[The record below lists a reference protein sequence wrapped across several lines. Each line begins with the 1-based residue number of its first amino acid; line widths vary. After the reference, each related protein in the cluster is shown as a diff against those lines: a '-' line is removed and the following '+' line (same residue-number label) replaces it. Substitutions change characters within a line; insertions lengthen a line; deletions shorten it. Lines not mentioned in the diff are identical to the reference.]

1 MEFVPGLPVLRRCV
15 LQTLSALRGIEA
27 GEVTQ
32 FHRDRAGRPADQGRK
47 RLHLPVRFVE
57 LPEGQLQ
64 VQRESELQLRWRPV
78 ALGRK
83 LRVESICRHWPG
95 TGFGHVDY
103 LARLGSTRMP
113 DRGVCARP
121 CTKMVQ

>member
-64 VQRESELQLRWRPV
+64 VQRESELQLRRSEEHTSELQSLMRISSAV
-78 ALGRK
+78 FCLKKKRN
-83 LRVESICRHWPG
+83 V
-95 TGFGHVDY
+95 TM
-103 LARLGSTRMP
+103 T
-113 DRGVCARP
+113 
-121 CTKMVQ
+121 

>member
-1 MEFVPGLPVLRRCV
+1 MRISDWSSDVCSSDL
-15 LQTLSALRGIEA
+15 

-103 LARLGSTRMP
+103 LARLDRKSTRLNSSH
-113 DRGVCARP
+113 
-121 CTKMVQ
+121 

>member
-1 MEFVPGLPVLRRCV
+1 MEFVAGLPVLRRCV

-32 FHRDRAGRPADQGRK
+32 FHRDRAGRPADQGRT

-64 VQRESELQLRWRPV
+64 VQRRSEEHTSELQSLMRISYAVFCLHHTTLSR
-78 ALGRK
+78 L
-83 LRVESICRHWPG
+83 
-95 TGFGHVDY
+95 T
-103 LARLGSTRMP
+103 LATLHRSP
-113 DRGVCARP
+113 I
-121 CTKMVQ
+121 

>member
-1 MEFVPGLPVLRRCV
+1 MRISDWSSDVCSSDL
-15 LQTLSALRGIEA
+15 
-27 GEVTQ
+27 
-32 FHRDRAGRPADQGRK
+32 
-47 RLHLPVRFVE
+47 RFVE

-121 CTKMVQ
+121 CTKMVQCPPHPRCRRIWTPSPHRWRGRRGTE

>member
-57 LPEGQLQ
+57 LPEGQLP
-64 VQRESELQLRWRPV
+64 VQRETALPLRWRPV

-95 TGFGHVDY
+95 TGFGPRDMLV
-103 LARLGSTRMP
+103 RLGLTDRTR
-113 DRGVCARP
+113 V
-121 CTKMVQ
+121 